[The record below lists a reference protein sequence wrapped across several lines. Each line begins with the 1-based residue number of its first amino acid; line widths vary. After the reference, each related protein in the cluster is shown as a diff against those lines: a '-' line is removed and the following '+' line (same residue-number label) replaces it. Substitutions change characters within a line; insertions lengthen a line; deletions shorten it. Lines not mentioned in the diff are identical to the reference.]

1 MRVLLLAA
9 ALSASVVTFT
19 APALADPA
27 PAAAPAAP
35 AYSTADTSIGDLID
49 NPATRAVID
58 KYLPGVSTDPQIDQ
72 GRAMTFRQVQ
82 SYAPDRFS
90 DATLAKIDADLAKVP
105 AKKD

>member
-1 MRVLLLAA
+1 MRALVLAA
-9 ALSASVVTFT
+9 ALGVSALSLA
-19 APALADPA
+19 APAFADP
-27 PAAAPAAP
+27 PAAAAPGP

-49 NPATRAVID
+49 NPETKAVVD

-72 GRAMTFRQVQ
+72 GRMMTFRQVQ

-90 DATLAKIDADLAKVP
+90 DDTLAKMDAELAKIP